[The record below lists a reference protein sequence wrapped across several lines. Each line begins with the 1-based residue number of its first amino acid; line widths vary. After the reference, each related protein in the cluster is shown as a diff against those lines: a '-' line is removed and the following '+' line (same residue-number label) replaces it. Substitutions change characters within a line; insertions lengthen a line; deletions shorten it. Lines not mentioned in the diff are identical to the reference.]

1 MIYNYWLIYRRDEIE
16 IIEYNNVSKSMD
28 KQVILNDISFD
39 IYNNEIVGL
48 IGPSGAGKTTIIKT
62 LIGLSKVDS
71 GSIMIFDKNVP
82 NFKILD
88 KLSYMPQ
95 EDGLYDNLSGMD
107 NLKFFMSMYYS
118 KIDKDKIIELAN
130 LVNLTADLNKIVE
143 KYSTGMKKRLSLI
156 VALLSNPDILVLDEP
171 TVGIDPILRKDIWSF
186 FNELK
191 KQNKTLIISTHVMD
205 EAMKCDRL
213 LLIREGSVIEEGN
226 PYELLEKYQVKE
238 IEDVFLKL
246 GDE

>member
-48 IGPSGAGKTTIIKT
+48 IEPSGAGKTTIIKT